1 MPDLRELYA
10 EAPDFVRDF
19 ITYTEAIKGK
29 SKNTTK
35 EYFFDIRS
43 FLRFMKVHRGLA
55 TYDELEN
62 LSINDLSIDFIREI
76 TLHDLYEYLAYT
88 SRERMNNANSRA
100 RKVASIRSFFK
111 YLSTK
116 AKLLESN
123 PASELDS
130 PKIPKSLPKYLSLNE
145 SKQLL
150 ENIDGAN
157 KIRDYAIITLFLN
170 CGMRLSELA
179 GINLR
184 DVKGDTLTVV
194 GKGNK
199 ERTIYLNQAC
209 LDAID
214 DYVKNARPREGIKAP
229 DQHALFIS
237 RNLRRISVKTIQHIV
252 KMHLKAAGLD
262 ETKYSV
268 HKLRHTAATLMYKHG
283 HVDVRILQEILG
295 HTNLSTTQIYT
306 HLDDEQ
312 LRNAAKSNP
321 LANMELS
328 KDNDNE

>member
-1 MPDLRELYA
+1 MNFLY
-10 EAPDFVRDF
+10 EDAPTYLRDF

-29 SKNTTK
+29 SKNTAK
-35 EYFFDIRS
+35 EYFLDIRS

-55 TYDELEN
+55 TYDELET
-62 LSINDLSIDFIREI
+62 LSIQDVDIELIRSI

-88 SRERMNNANSRA
+88 SRERLNNANSRA
-100 RKVASIRSFFK
+100 RKVASLRSFFK
-111 YLSTK
+111 YLSAK
-116 AKLLESN
+116 AKLIDNN
-123 PASELDS
+123 PTNELDS
-130 PKIPKSLPKYLSLNE
+130 PKIPKTLPKYLSLEE

-150 ENIDGAN
+150 ENIDGSN

-179 GINLR
+179 GINLK
-184 DVKGDTLTVV
+184 DVKGDTLTVL

-209 LDAID
+209 IDAID
-214 DYVKNARPREGIKAP
+214 NYLTNVRPKTGIKAP
-229 DQHALFIS
+229 DQNAMFIS
-237 RNLRRISVKTIQHIV
+237 RNNRRISVKTIQHIV

-262 ETKYSV
+262 ESKYSV
-268 HKLRHTAATLMYKHG
+268 HKLRHTAATLMYKYG

-312 LRNAAKSNP
+312 LRSAANRNP
-321 LANMELS
+321 LADFEA
-328 KDNDNE
+328 KKEEGEA

>member
-1 MPDLRELYA
+1 MKNLYN
-10 EAPDFVRDF
+10 EAPSYVKDF

-29 SKNTTK
+29 SKNTAK

-43 FLRFMKVHRGLA
+43 FLRFMKINRGLA
-55 TYDELEN
+55 SFDEMETLP
-62 LSINDLSIDFIREI
+62 INDVPIDFIKTI

-88 SRERMNNANSRA
+88 SRERLNNANSRA
-100 RKVASIRSFFK
+100 RKVASLRSFFK
-111 YLSTK
+111 YLSSK
-116 AKLLESN
+116 AKLIDTN
-123 PASELDS
+123 PANELDS

-150 ENIDGAN
+150 ENIDGSN

-184 DVKGDTLTVV
+184 DVKGDTLTVI

-209 LDAID
+209 LEAID
-214 DYVKNARPREGIKAP
+214 NYIKNVRPTAGIKPP
-229 DQHALFIS
+229 DQNALFIS
-237 RNLRRISVKTIQHIV
+237 RNMRRISVKTIQHIV

-321 LANMELS
+321 LADLVL
-328 KDNDNE
+328 DDNEKND

>member
-1 MPDLRELYA
+1 MKYLYDD
-10 EAPDFVRDF
+10 APAFLKDF

-29 SKNTTK
+29 SKNTAK
-35 EYFFDIRS
+35 EYYFDIRS
-43 FLRFMKVHRGLA
+43 FLRFMKIHRGIA
-55 TYDELEN
+55 TYDEIEN
-62 LSINDLSIDFIREI
+62 LTIQDIDINFIRSV

-88 SRERMNNANSRA
+88 SRERLNNANSRA
-100 RKVASIRSFFK
+100 RKVASLRSFFK
-111 YLSTK
+111 YLSSK
-116 AKLLESN
+116 AKLIDVN
-123 PASELDS
+123 PANELDS

-150 ENIDGAN
+150 EHIDGSN

-184 DVKGDTLTVV
+184 DVKGDTLTVI

-214 DYVKNARPREGIKAP
+214 DYVTNSRPKNGIKPP
-229 DQHALFIS
+229 DQNAMFIS
-237 RNLRRISVKTIQHIV
+237 RNNRRISVKTIQHIV

-295 HTNLSTTQIYT
+295 HTNLATTQIYT

-312 LRNAAKSNP
+312 LRNAARSNP
-321 LANMELS
+321 LAEFES
-328 KDNDNE
+328 KEKVENK

>member
-1 MPDLRELYA
+1 MNNLYDD
-10 EAPDFVRDF
+10 APYYLKDF

-29 SKNTTK
+29 AKNTAK

-43 FLRFMKVHRGLA
+43 FLRFMKINRGMA
-55 TYDELEN
+55 SFDEMDN
-62 LSINDLSIDFIREI
+62 LSINDLTIDFIKTI

-88 SRERMNNANSRA
+88 SRERLNNANSRA
-100 RKVASIRSFFK
+100 RKVASLRSFFK
-111 YLSTK
+111 YLSSK
-116 AKLLESN
+116 AKLIEVN
-123 PASELDS
+123 PANELDS

-150 ENIDGAN
+150 ENIDGSN

-184 DVKGDTLTVV
+184 DVKGDTLTVI

-214 DYVKNARPREGIKAP
+214 DYVKNVRPKAGIKAP
-229 DQHALFIS
+229 DQNALFIS
-237 RNLRRISVKTIQHIV
+237 RNMRRISVKTIQHIV
-252 KMHLKAAGLD
+252 KLHLKAAGLD

-321 LANMELS
+321 LANLEMGKA
-328 KDNDNE
+328 KDND

>member
-1 MPDLRELYA
+1 MKNLYN
-10 EAPDFVRDF
+10 EAPSYLKDF

-29 SKNTTK
+29 SKNTAK

-43 FLRFMKVHRGLA
+43 FLRFMKINRGLA
-55 TYDELEN
+55 SFDEMDN
-62 LSINDLSIDFIREI
+62 LIIDDVSIDFIKTI

-88 SRERMNNANSRA
+88 SRERLNNANSRA
-100 RKVASIRSFFK
+100 RKVASLRSFFK
-111 YLSTK
+111 YLSSK
-116 AKLLESN
+116 AKLIDTN
-123 PASELDS
+123 PANELDS

-150 ENIDGAN
+150 ENIDGSN

-184 DVKGDTLTVV
+184 DVKGDTLTVI

-214 DYVKNARPREGIKAP
+214 NYIKNVRPTAGIKSP
-229 DQHALFIS
+229 DQNALFIS
-237 RNLRRISVKTIQHIV
+237 RNMRRISVKTIQHIV

-321 LANMELS
+321 LADLVPDNAK
-328 KDNDNE
+328 KDD

>member
-1 MPDLRELYA
+1 MNNFYA
-10 EAPDFVRDF
+10 DAPAYVKDF
-19 ITYTEAIKGK
+19 ITYIEAIKGK
-29 SKNTTK
+29 SKNTAK
-35 EYFFDIRS
+35 EYYLDIRS

-55 TYDELEN
+55 TYDEIEN
-62 LSINDLSIDFIREI
+62 LSIQDVDIDFIRAI

-88 SRERMNNANSRA
+88 SRERLNNANSRA
-100 RKVASIRSFFK
+100 RKVASLRSFFK
-111 YLSTK
+111 YLSSK
-116 AKLLESN
+116 ANLLDSN
-123 PASELDS
+123 PAYELDS
-130 PKIPKSLPKYLSLNE
+130 PKIPKTLPKYLSLDE

-150 ENIDGAN
+150 EHIDGNN

-179 GINLR
+179 GINLN
-184 DVKGDTLTVV
+184 DVKGDTLTVL

-209 LDAID
+209 IEAIE
-214 DYVKNARPREGIKAP
+214 DYLANVRPKSGIKAP
-229 DQHALFIS
+229 DQNAMFIS
-237 RNLRRISVKTIQHIV
+237 RNNRRISVKTIQHIV

-268 HKLRHTAATLMYKHG
+268 HKLRHTAATLMYKYG

-306 HLDDEQ
+306 HVDDEQ

-321 LANMELS
+321 LADF
-328 KDNDNE
+328 DNSNEQ

>member
-1 MPDLRELYA
+1 MNFRYE
-10 EAPDFVRDF
+10 EAPDYLRDF

-29 SKNTTK
+29 SKNTAK
-35 EYFFDIRS
+35 EYFLDIRS

-62 LSINDLSIDFIREI
+62 LSIQDVEIDFIRSI

-88 SRERMNNANSRA
+88 SRERLNNANSRA
-100 RKVASIRSFFK
+100 RKVASLRSFFK

-116 AKLLESN
+116 AKLIDSN
-123 PASELDS
+123 PANELDS
-130 PKIPKSLPKYLSLNE
+130 PKIPKTLPKYLSLDE

-150 ENIDGAN
+150 ENIDGSN

-179 GINLR
+179 GINLK

-209 LDAID
+209 IDALN
-214 DYVKNARPREGIKAP
+214 DYLTNARPKSGIKAP
-229 DQHALFIS
+229 DQNAMFIS
-237 RNLRRISVKTIQHIV
+237 RNNRRISVKTIQYIV
-252 KMHLKAAGLD
+252 KTHLKAAGLD

-268 HKLRHTAATLMYKHG
+268 HKLRHTAATLMYKYG

-312 LRNAAKSNP
+312 LRSAANRNP
-321 LANMELS
+321 LADFEG
-328 KDNDNE
+328 KKEEGEA

>member
-1 MPDLRELYA
+1 MKNLYN
-10 EAPDFVRDF
+10 EAPSYLKDF

-29 SKNTTK
+29 SKNTAK

-43 FLRFMKVHRGLA
+43 FLRFMKINRGLA
-55 TYDELEN
+55 SFDEMDN
-62 LSINDLSIDFIREI
+62 LTIEDVSIDFIKTI

-88 SRERMNNANSRA
+88 SRERLNNANSRA
-100 RKVASIRSFFK
+100 RKVASLRSFFK
-111 YLSTK
+111 YLSSK
-116 AKLLESN
+116 AKLIDIN
-123 PASELDS
+123 PANELDS

-150 ENIDGAN
+150 ENIDGSN

-214 DYVKNARPREGIKAP
+214 NYIKNVRPTAGIKPP
-229 DQHALFIS
+229 DQNALFIS
-237 RNLRRISVKTIQHIV
+237 RNMRRISVKTIQHIV

-321 LANMELS
+321 LANLEPEKNK
-328 KDNDNE
+328 KDD

>member
-1 MPDLRELYA
+1 MNFLY
-10 EAPDFVRDF
+10 EDAPSYLRDF

-29 SKNTTK
+29 SKNTAK
-35 EYFFDIRS
+35 EYFLDIRS

-62 LSINDLSIDFIREI
+62 LSIQDVDISLIRSV

-88 SRERMNNANSRA
+88 SRERLNNANSRA
-100 RKVASIRSFFK
+100 RKVASLRSFFK

-116 AKLLESN
+116 AKLIDSN
-123 PASELDS
+123 PANELDS
-130 PKIPKSLPKYLSLNE
+130 PKIPKTLPKYLSLDE

-150 ENIDGAN
+150 ENIDGSN

-179 GINLR
+179 GINLK

-209 LDAID
+209 IDALD
-214 DYVKNARPREGIKAP
+214 DYLTNARPKNGIKAP
-229 DQHALFIS
+229 DQNAMFIS
-237 RNLRRISVKTIQHIV
+237 RNNRRISVKTIQYIV
-252 KMHLKAAGLD
+252 KTHLKAAGLD

-268 HKLRHTAATLMYKHG
+268 HKLRHTAATLMYKYG

-312 LRNAAKSNP
+312 LRSAANRNP
-321 LANMELS
+321 LADFED
-328 KDNDNE
+328 KKEEGEA